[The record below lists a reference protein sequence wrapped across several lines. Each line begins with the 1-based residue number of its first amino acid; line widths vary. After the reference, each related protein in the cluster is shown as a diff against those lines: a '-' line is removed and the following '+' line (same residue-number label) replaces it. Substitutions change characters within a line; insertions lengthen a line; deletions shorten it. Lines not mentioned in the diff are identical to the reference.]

1 MNILFLV
8 KKGKFQLYRNIE
20 KEDEEVRNFMVVCI
34 EVLNFIQ
41 LLNFDGKRIIGII
54 INFLKKNMNFMVK
67 LWNVLRII
75 YINKLIYV
83 Y

>member
-54 INFLKKNMNFMVK
+54 INFLKK
-67 LWNVLRII
+67 I
-75 YINKLIYV
+75 
-83 Y
+83 

>member
-54 INFLKKNMNFMVK
+54 INFFKK
-67 LWNVLRII
+67 I
-75 YINKLIYV
+75 
-83 Y
+83 